1 MTDNPEVVSTIAVCA
16 HGAIAEN
23 FDYRLVGS
31 ACEDVLAKRLCSY
44 PHGVQRRFPDDRL
57 LAHLDVE
64 SCIGTALLDSAGL
77 ALGLMVVLDNRPL
90 ENEERMRSMLQIFA
104 VRAAA
109 ELERMQSEEA
119 LQRYEHIVS
128 ASSDFM
134 AFVDTQYRY
143 QAINTAY
150 LAAFGKTKEEII
162 GHRVEDVVGSQ
173 DLFRNNGDSSYRKTG
188 KRHQIYEDVERTRL
202 SFRVGRFWQRVV
214 LVCLP

>member
-1 MTDNPEVVSTIAVCA
+1 
-16 HGAIAEN
+16 
-23 FDYRLVGS
+23 
-31 ACEDVLAKRLCSY
+31 
-44 PHGVQRRFPDDRL
+44 
-57 LAHLDVE
+57 
-64 SCIGTALLDSAGL
+64 
-77 ALGLMVVLDNRPL
+77 
-90 ENEERMRSMLQIFA
+90 MLQIFA

-162 GHRVEDVVGSQ
+162 GHRVEDVVGKE
-173 DLFRNNGDSSYRKTG
+173 LFDTRIKPHFDYCLTG
-188 KRHQIYEDVERTRL
+188 KSNHYQLWMEFTGRGPRYLDVRL
-202 SFRVGRFWQRVV
+202 DPFRDAHGVVAGVAVNARDITRVGRSGTSKSSTTMHRACRTRFSRPRYRCTSRQAR
-214 LVCLP
+214 LRA